1 MNNQT
6 ISDEYL
12 NSFVDNQLDSAE
24 KIQVFDA
31 VNQNDTLKERVCELR
46 GLKEMMQHA
55 YSQPPLHKHKPATQL
70 YRWSKHFQ
78 AIAACLLLLIG
89 GVSGWISHAWSSR
102 ENSLD
107 IPSMIQAKQGGAPL
121 TDTRKIIVHVSH
133 SDPARL
139 KAALDE
145 TEGLLD
151 TYRRSNQPI
160 HVEVI
165 ANKGAVNLL
174 RTNVSTYAARINVIQ
189 KKYPNV
195 NFMVCGQTIS
205 KLREKGESVQLLP
218 HTVIASSAAEQI
230 NKRLHQGWGYVRI

>member
-1 MNNQT
+1 MTNQI

-24 KIQVFDA
+24 RVHVYDA
-31 VNQNDTLKERVCELR
+31 INQNELLKDRVCELH

-55 YSQPPLHKHKPATQL
+55 YSEPPIYTRTPAKRA
-70 YRWSKHFQ
+70 YRWTNYFQ
-78 AIAACLLLLIG
+78 AIAACLLLLVG
-89 GVSGWISHAWSSR
+89 GVSGWITHAWSSR
-102 ENSLD
+102 GNGLD
-107 IPSMIQAKQGGAPL
+107 IPTMVQARQGGDAI

-151 TYRRSNQPI
+151 TYKRSNQQI
-160 HVEVI
+160 QVEVI
-165 ANKGAVNLL
+165 ANNRAVDLL
-174 RTNVSTYAARINVIQ
+174 RTNVSTYATRINAIQ

-195 NFMVCGQTIS
+195 DFMVCGQTIR
-205 KLREKGESVQLLP
+205 KLSEKGENVQLLP
-218 HTVIASSAAEQI
+218 HTEITSSAAEQI